1 MKNYVLLALYFGFFN
16 LKAAQGTCSYLQQLP
31 EGATQTQQRA
41 ALLSCRELME
51 QKTLL
56 LAAEVKYKEIKQQL
70 ANPKKPGNEQIK
82 SQFGVVDTGG
92 MMSSKQVFLLG
103 VSGFKKNRRVKLFF
117 KGNHYYL
124 VEGETFPGGQL
135 KSVNINSAIILK
147 NGKLT
152 TIHLTT
158 IEEVQVSLGLAKSSK
173 NQSRILP
180 IGRIQ

>member
-1 MKNYVLLALYFGFFN
+1 MKNYLLVASCLLVFN
-16 LKAAQGTCSYLQQLP
+16 LKATQETCSYLQQLP

-70 ANPKKPGNEQIK
+70 SHPKQLSKEQ
-82 SQFGVVDTGG
+82 QEPQAGTVDIGK
-92 MMSSKQVFLLG
+92 MMSSKQVFLLS
-103 VSGFKKNRRVKLFF
+103 VSGFKHKRRVKLFYQ
-117 KGNHYYL
+117 GNYYFL
-124 VEGETFPGGQL
+124 VEGETFPAGLL
-135 KSVNINSAIILK
+135 KKVNMNSAIIVNK
-147 NGKLT
+147 GNAT

-158 IEEVQVSLGLAKSSK
+158 IAEVRASLGIISPSK
-173 NQSRILP
+173 TQSRILP